1 VGMSDSTIVQHCS
14 GARQHIHDTEDY
26 HNKPQHINKTG

>member
-14 GARQHIHDTEDY
+14 GAHHDNHDIEDW
-26 HNKPQHINKTG
+26 HNRPQHINKTG